1 MRAFGPQDIH
11 AFSGGFL
18 GPRPAARRIRK
29 IMGLAGLRVRLGW
42 PDSTGIVA
50 VWGHAPRATRGEGVA
65 RRTGASLI
73 RIEDAFLRS
82 LFPGRMGE
90 PPIGLLID
98 RSGVHYDPSRPS
110 DLETLLATHP
120 FDDHALIER
129 ARRGMARM
137 KTLGLCK
144 YAAHDPD
151 AALPPPG
158 YVLVV
163 DQVRDDA
170 ALRHGG
176 LSGAVPDHV
185 FREMLVQAQLDHP
198 GARIIIKT
206 HPETARGLRRGYFGP
221 LDCTSPNITLM
232 DSMPSGWALLDG
244 AIAVYTV
251 SSQLG
256 FEAIFAGHRPHVFG
270 LPFYAGWGLTQDQIP
285 HPRRRRILTRA
296 QLFAGAM
303 LLYPTWYDPCRD
315 CLCQFEDVAD
325 HLEALIRAWR
335 EDHRGYVALHMRLW
349 KRPHLQAFFG
359 RWTRLHFARHISRHK
374 GNTARR
380 VMVWGTTPAP
390 DGPVTRVEDG
400 FLRSRGLGAELTPP
414 LSLIADDMG
423 LYYDPR
429 TPSRL
434 EQLLSRPLPAGG
446 EARALTL
453 IAAIRKAALSK
464 YNLKGT
470 TPALPDG
477 HRILVP
483 GQVEDDASVRLGAGR
498 IATNLALLREV
509 RAHNPDAV
517 IVYKPHP
524 DVEAG
529 LRPGALPADTALQ
542 FADMVLGRAD
552 PAWLL
557 DQVQEVW
564 TMTSTFGFEALLR
577 GVPVTTTGAPFYAG
591 WGLTRDLG
599 DVPERRCAR
608 PTLAAFVHATL
619 IDYPRYIDPLTGLPC
634 PPELAVERLQGGGL
648 PKAPALR
655 MLAKLQGLLAS
666 RAHLWR

>member
-1 MRAFGPQDIH
+1 MRALGPQDIH
-11 AFSGGFL
+11 VYSGGFL
-18 GPRPAARRIRK
+18 GPRPTARRIRK

-42 PDSTGIVA
+42 PDRTGTVA
-50 VWGHAPRATRGEGVA
+50 VWGHAPRATRGEVVA

-90 PPIGLLID
+90 PPLGLLID

-120 FDDHALIER
+120 FDDHSLIER
-129 ARRGMARM
+129 ARLGMARM
-137 KTLGLCK
+137 KALGLSK

-151 AALPPPG
+151 AEIPPPG

-163 DQVRDDA
+163 DQVQDDA

-176 LSGAVPDHV
+176 LSGPVQAHV
-185 FREMLVQAQLDHP
+185 FREMLLQAQLDHP
-198 GARIIIKT
+198 GTRIIIKT
-206 HPETARGLRRGYFGP
+206 HPETARGLRRGYFSTQ
-221 LDCTSPNITLM
+221 DCTSPNITLL
-232 DSMPSGWALLDG
+232 DKAVSSWALLDG

-256 FEAIFAGHRPHVFG
+256 FEAIFAGHKPYVFG
-270 LPFYAGWGLTQDQIP
+270 LPFYAGWGLTLDQTP
-285 HPRRRRILTRA
+285 HPRRRRRLTRA

-315 CLCQFEDVAD
+315 RLCQFEDVAD
-325 HLEALIRAWR
+325 HMDAFIRAWR
-335 EDHRGYVALHMRLW
+335 EDHRGYVALNMRLW
-349 KRPHLQAFFG
+349 KRPHLQKFFG
-359 RWTRLHFARHISRHK
+359 RWTRLRFARQK
-374 GNTARR
+374 GNTERR
-380 VMVWGTTPAP
+380 VMVWGAAPAP

-434 EQLLSRPLPAGG
+434 EHLLAHPLPAGG
-446 EARALTL
+446 EDRALRL
-453 IAAIRKAALSK
+453 AAAIRKAALSK

-470 TPALPDG
+470 MPDLPQG

-483 GQVEDDASVRLGAGR
+483 GQVEDDASIRFGAGR
-498 IATNLALLREV
+498 IATNLALLHEV
-509 RAHNPDAV
+509 RAHNPGAV

-529 LRPGALPADTALQ
+529 LRPGALPARTALQ
-542 FADMVLGRAD
+542 FADLVLENAD
-552 PAWLL
+552 PVWLL

-564 TMTSTFGFEALLR
+564 TMTSTLGFEALLR
-577 GVPVTTTGAPFYAG
+577 GIPVTTTGAPFYAG

-599 DVPERRCAR
+599 DIPDRRRAR

-634 PPELAVERLQGGGL
+634 PPELAVDRLQAGPL

-655 MLAKLQGLLAS
+655 VLAKLQGVFAS